1 MSPPTA
7 DTVLDRTTA
16 GTHAETEVDPFDF
29 DITFIQN
36 TPASENALMCGT
48 GDTCGS
54 TCGSACTT
62 S

>member
-7 DTVLDRTTA
+7 DTVLDRPA
-16 GTHAETEVDPFDF
+16 PGTPAETEVDPFDF

>member
-1 MSPPTA
+1 MSPPA
-7 DTVLDRTTA
+7 VETVLDRPA
-16 GTHAETEVDPFDF
+16 PGTAETEVDPFDF
-29 DITFIQN
+29 DITFIKN

>member
-1 MSPPTA
+1 MSPPSA
-7 DTVLDRTTA
+7 ETVLDRSDPGTPA
-16 GTHAETEVDPFDF
+16 GTEVDPFAF